1 MSLHSSRIYSV
12 AFTTPNGSEASN
24 YKINDLLFP
33 SKENVTELHYSVQE
47 YTDELLELKVG
58 NGIIEP
64 MRDNLGDMWIY
75 RVK

>member
-12 AFTTPNGSEASN
+12 AFTTPNGIEASN